1 MTGELSQRGRLLDDY
16 GPVMHLN
23 PSPPLEAA
31 EGGIDALP
39 GARRLMREF
48 LLAKAG
54 LDRAVA
60 ASGLAEQH
68 LSHPAG

>member
-1 MTGELSQRGRLLDDY
+1 MTGELSQRCGLLDGY

-31 EGGIDALP
+31 QGGVDALP

-48 LLAKAG
+48 LLAKS
-54 LDRAVA
+54 L
-60 ASGLAEQH
+60 QMINT
-68 LSHPAG
+68 LS